1 MTNTFI
7 GVVFGR
13 VQGVG
18 FRFFVRNTANTFNI
32 TGWVRNLPDGT
43 VEILAN
49 GTSNDLEQFMH
60 IIKTGSIGSRVDRVE
75 FQWFQ
80 TEKTL
85 KTFEIRG

>member
-1 MTNTFI
+1 MTDAFT
-7 GVVFGR
+7 GHVYGR

-18 FRFFVRNTANTFNI
+18 FRFYIRNKAISLNI
-32 TGWVRNLPDGT
+32 TGWVRNLNDGS

-49 GTSNDLEQFMH
+49 GPLNELEQFMH
-60 IIKTGSIGSRVDRVE
+60 AIKTGNVGSRVDKVE

-80 TEKTL
+80 SERAI